1 MKDIKKIKNMDNH
14 RPLGMERVKV
24 KETGNITE
32 IMYQTNS
39 NTSIKIKKIDKDHY
53 IDLETGEIKEFKHM
67 ENRTDDLN
75 NLRVSMGNLR
85 DLINTN
91 VVNPRH
97 CKWVTL
103 TYAENMKDQNKLHH
117 DFKVFNTAFRRKG
130 YQYEYI
136 AVAEPQGRGA
146 WHLHVLFIFD
156 HVIEYI
162 PNDLIAGCWRQGF
175 TCTKRVDDV
184 DNVGAYLTAYLG
196 DIPLEEY
203 ENLSKEGQNFKGAT
217 HEIKECDVDG
227 VSKKMVKGARL
238 HLYPPGFNLYRCSRG
253 VQRPI
258 VQYMKEEKAQKKIS
272 SAKLTFEYTL
282 TIIDEESDFEKT
294 INKRYYNKSIYNN
307 TTNKT

>member
-1 MKDIKKIKNMDNH
+1 MKTIKKVKNKDH
-14 RPLGMERVKV
+14 LRPTDKERVKV

-32 IMYQTNS
+32 VMYQTNS
-39 NTSIKIKKIDKDHY
+39 NVNIKIKKIDKDHY
-53 IDLETGEIKEFKHM
+53 LDLETGEIKDFNHM

-75 NLRVSMGNLR
+75 NLRVSMANLR

-91 VVNPRH
+91 VINPRF

-103 TYAENMKDQNKLHH
+103 TYAENMQDQKKLYN
-117 DFKVFNTAFRRKG
+117 DFKMFNTYFKRKG
-130 YQYEYI
+130 YEYEYI

-175 TCTKRVDDV
+175 TSTKRVDDV

-203 ENLSKEGQNFKGAT
+203 EDLNKEGMQFSGV
-217 HEIKECDVDG
+217 HEIKECELDG
-227 VSKKMVKGARL
+227 VPKKMVKGARL

-253 VQRPI
+253 VKRPI
-258 VQYMKEEKAQKKIS
+258 VEYMKEEKAQKKIS
-272 SAKLTFEYTL
+272 SAKLTFEYTF
-282 TIIDEESDFEKT
+282 TIIDEERDFEKT
-294 INKRYYNKSIYNN
+294 INKRYYNKTI
-307 TTNKT
+307 K

>member
-1 MKDIKKIKNMDNH
+1 MKTIKKVKNIDH
-14 RPLGMERVKV
+14 LRPTEKERVKV

-32 IMYQTNS
+32 VMFQTNS
-39 NTSIKIKKIDKDHY
+39 NVNITIKKIDKDHY
-53 IDLETGEIKEFKHM
+53 LDLETGEIKEFKHM

-91 VVNPRH
+91 VINPRC

-103 TYAENMKDQNKLHH
+103 TYAENMKDQNKLHN
-117 DFKVFNTAFRRKG
+117 DFKIFNKAFRRKG

-156 HVIEYI
+156 YVVEYI
-162 PNDLIAGCWRQGF
+162 PNDIIARCWRQGF
-175 TCTKRVDDV
+175 TSTKRVDDV

-203 ENLSKEGQNFKGAT
+203 EDLNKEGMQFTGV
-217 HEIKECDVDG
+217 HEIKECDLDG
-227 VSKKMVKGARL
+227 VSKKYVKGARL

-253 VQRPI
+253 VKRPI
-258 VQYMKEEKAQKKIS
+258 VEYMKEEKAQKKIS
-272 SAKLTFEYTL
+272 SAKLTYEYTF
-282 TIIDEESDFEKT
+282 TIFDEERDFEKT
-294 INKRYYNKSIYNN
+294 INKRYYNKSI
-307 TTNKT
+307 K